1 MIQIAQKKDCCGCE
15 ACVQACPKK
24 CISLSYDHEGFG
36 YPSVEKDKC
45 VECGL
50 CERVCPV
57 ANYVE
62 PDSLQ
67 KCYVIQNKDPN
78 VVRESASGGGFSIL
92 QTMCCNTTALYLG
105 LHILIVLK

>member
-1 MIQIAQKKDCCGCE
+1 M
-15 ACVQACPKK
+15 QACPKK